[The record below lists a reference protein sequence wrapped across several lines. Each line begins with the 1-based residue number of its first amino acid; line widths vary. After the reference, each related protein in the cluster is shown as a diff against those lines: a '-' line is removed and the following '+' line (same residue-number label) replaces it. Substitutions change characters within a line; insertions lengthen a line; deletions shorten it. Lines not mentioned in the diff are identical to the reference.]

1 MNSGTMTLIL
11 LLLNVSLFTSG
22 HFWTYFENDYTE
34 FTYSLGPKE
43 AKEIFIHLILNY
55 LAYKIAVDPY
65 NNLGTSGNQD
75 ILGLTSSIIEIQPN
89 PKYYL
94 NIMTNETDKNLV
106 HQDLMRAYAIHK
118 LEPQFTLNEIFL
130 NIIKNQMPRLDL
142 IIIIKNL
149 IEEIN
154 LLKDFLFIYKESIYD
169 AITNQIIYI
178 DTSEALEQG
187 NYQNLIKENIE
198 NLSNAELKR
207 IYTLLKLLKAN
218 LDKDGDSNTPGYIPE
233 FQRDLSKFYD

>member
-1 MNSGTMTLIL
+1 MNSGTITLIL

-22 HFWTYFENDYTE
+22 HFWTYFENNDTE
-34 FTYSLGPKE
+34 FTYLPKE
-43 AKEIFIHLILNY
+43 AKEIFIHLIMNY

-75 ILGLTSSIIEIQPN
+75 ILSLTSCNIGMQPN

-94 NIMTNETDKNLV
+94 NIMTYETDKNLV

-130 NIIKNQMPRLDL
+130 NLINNKIPRLDL

-169 AITNQIIYI
+169 VITNQIIYR
-178 DTSEALEQG
+178 DTLEALE
-187 NYQNLIKENIE
+187 
-198 NLSNAELKR
+198 
-207 IYTLLKLLKAN
+207 
-218 LDKDGDSNTPGYIPE
+218 
-233 FQRDLSKFYD
+233 